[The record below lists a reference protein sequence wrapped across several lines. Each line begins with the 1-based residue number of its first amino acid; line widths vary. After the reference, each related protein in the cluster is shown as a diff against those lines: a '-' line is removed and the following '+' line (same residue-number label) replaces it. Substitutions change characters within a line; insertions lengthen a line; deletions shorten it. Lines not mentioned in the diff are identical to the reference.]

1 MKWMGLFKK
10 PSASAVSEKQRALVA
25 LRRENQ
31 RLQQECWALKLKL
44 EMMTLK
50 HNLGEECWALK
61 SKMEM
66 MTLKHNLA
74 QEAVQDTLATVSP
87 FPRKA

>member
-1 MKWMGLFKK
+1 MKWMGLFRK
-10 PSASAVSEKQRALVA
+10 PSASAVSEEQRALVA

-44 EMMTLK
+44 EMMVLK
-50 HNLGEECWALK
+50 HNLGEECWALE
-61 SKMEM
+61 SRLET

-74 QEAVQDTLATVSP
+74 QKAVQDTLAAVSP
-87 FPRKA
+87 FPSKP